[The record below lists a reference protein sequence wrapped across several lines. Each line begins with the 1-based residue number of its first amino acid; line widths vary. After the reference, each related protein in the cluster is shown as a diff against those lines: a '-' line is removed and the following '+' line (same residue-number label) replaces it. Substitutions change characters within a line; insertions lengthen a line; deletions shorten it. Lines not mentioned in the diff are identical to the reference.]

1 MHAGRNNMSLS
12 HHAAPTC
19 TQAFFLPHVIPVR
32 FPYSRCPIPRLLLSP
47 PCMKAPGR
55 CFRAPGVPEC
65 TFAPRPGA
73 SQGSSGAGCWRG
85 TGKGTRTERCS
96 RPFPLLLFAVI
107 LSAKYVLVS
116 QSLQDWERARGGLDG
131 KEELLGGIPKITG

>member
-1 MHAGRNNMSLS
+1 MDS
-12 HHAAPTC
+12 
-19 TQAFFLPHVIPVR
+19 FFLPHIIPVR
-32 FPYSRCPIPRLLLSP
+32 FPYSRCPIPRLLFSP

-85 TGKGTRTERCS
+85 TGQGTRTERCS

-116 QSLQDWERARGGLDG
+116 QSLQDWERARGGTRWKRRTPWWDS
-131 KEELLGGIPKITG
+131 KNNELVSCQCKTSLLRFCV